1 MYRRFLESKNQEA
14 FHFFLEHISDFSEKE
29 QAAILEY
36 GLHNW
41 PVLTEE
47 QMEQLLKSVKP
58 KNVLLLYPHNL

>member
-1 MYRRFLESKNQEA
+1 MKHFISFLEQV
-14 FHFFLEHISDFSEKE
+14 SDFSEKE

-58 KNVLLLYPHNL
+58 KM